1 MRKGK
6 LVTTDTVPRL
16 DDLPREGLLQEI
28 RRLRAQLQEAQR
40 RAAVGAAAAMVIHE
54 FNNIFTPMQNYA
66 RLAAEGSE
74 SAADKTISLA
84 REGAPRAAAICQS
97 LLDLAGPDLGGEE
110 TVAVG
115 ELVGETLSAM
125 GRDLRKDRIRLVLD
139 VPAALAVRTRPV
151 ELKQV
156 LLNLLLNAREAVL
169 AKGPGGS
176 IEVRALRRGGR
187 VLIRVGDTGVGMSPE
202 VRRRIFEPFFT
213 TRPGGGT
220 GLGLAVCRQI
230 AEGLGGTLTV
240 RSQPGRGSWFTLA
253 LPADAPARRPAERP
267 GKLAVRSA

>member
-1 MRKGK
+1 M
-6 LVTTDTVPRL
+6 TTHTVPPL
-16 DDLPREGLLQEI
+16 DDLPREDLLQEI
-28 RRLRAQLQEAQR
+28 QRLRAQLQEAQR

-74 SAADKTISLA
+74 SAADKTLRLA
-84 REGAPRAAAICQS
+84 REGAPRAAAICRS
-97 LLDLAGPDLGGEE
+97 LLDLAGADGGAAE

-125 GRDLRKDRIRLVLD
+125 GRHLEKDRIHLVLD
-139 VPAALAVRTRPV
+139 VPGELAIHTRPV

-156 LLNLLLNAREAVL
+156 LLNLLLNARQAVL
-169 AKGPGGS
+169 AKGRGGS

-202 VRRRIFEPFFT
+202 VRRRVFEPFFT
-213 TRPGGGT
+213 TRPGGGA

-240 RSQPGRGSWFTLA
+240 RSQPGKGSWFTLA
-253 LPADAPARRPAERP
+253 VPADAPAERAADLP
-267 GKLAVRSA
+267 QTLAARSA